1 MSNFNVDNNLDN
13 NDDAIRAK
21 LLGLEIEN
29 GSINYGIVSNF
40 KYEFTGYETIMI
52 ALTDK
57 GNEIDCHQ
65 LLRFMYLIDMKN
77 NGKQIVYPDGTDY
90 SNRVF
95 GPQRKRNAKVLNN
108 SSYISPNNLIS

>member
-1 MSNFNVDNNLDN
+1 MTNLNVDNNPNN

-77 NGKQIVYPDGTDY
+77 EGERCVEIAIERDK
-90 SNRVF
+90 F
-95 GPQRKRNAKVLNN
+95 MH
-108 SSYISPNNLIS
+108 

>member
-1 MSNFNVDNNLDN
+1 MSNLNVDNNVDN

-57 GNEIDCHQ
+57 GNEIEE
-65 LLRFMYLIDMKN
+65 
-77 NGKQIVYPDGTDY
+77 T
-90 SNRVF
+90 S
-95 GPQRKRNAKVLNN
+95 
-108 SSYISPNNLIS
+108 LISKDTYKYDDMGNQIEWNSYKKK

>member
-1 MSNFNVDNNLDN
+1 MTNLNVDNNPNN
-13 NDDAIRAK
+13 NDDAIRTK
-21 LLGLEIEN
+21 LLGLEIEDC
-29 GSINYGIVSNF
+29 SINYGIVSNF

-52 ALTDK
+52 AFTDK

-65 LLRFMYLIDMKN
+65 LLRFIYLIEMKK

-108 SSYISPNNLIS
+108 SSYISPHNLIS